1 MNPTEK
7 SQFDT
12 FAEHLA
18 LTGIIQR
25 LQGVTVPADSISWGR
40 FFGALQLVLLVLLF
54 SSGAFLALSYSP
66 MPGAAYDSVD
76 YTQFSAPFGDLLRG
90 IHHYSWNL
98 LLVVMGLHL
107 FRAFSV
113 GAYKAPRQP
122 VWISG
127 ILLLLLIPF
136 FIITGDL
143 LPWDQ
148 KGYWSTQVRLSII
161 ASIPIIGDFVVRIL
175 QGGPMTGVVALTRF
189 YALHILFLPCLLVI
203 LIALHFHFIGHFGL
217 SEPLYKTKTTTEKV
231 SLSPTILNRWLALFI
246 IVTLVLGIIAKYW
259 LAPLGDPADPT
270 DSEYIPKPEW
280 WVLFL
285 NQLVA
290 IFSGPLTLIGTV
302 VIPGGLVGLIFFLP
316 FIDRSPER
324 HPSKRL
330 NVVIPAAA
338 IGLILVGLSFMGYL
352 EHFSGPMD

>member
-1 MNPTEK
+1 MNPTGNSK
-7 SQFDT
+7 FDL
-12 FAEHLA
+12 FLEHLA
-18 LTGIIQR
+18 IKGMIQR
-25 LQGVTVPADSISWGR
+25 LQGIELPSDSISWSR
-40 FFGALQLVLLVLLF
+40 YFGGLLLVLLVLLF
-54 SSGAFLALSYSP
+54 SSGAFLAFSYSP

-76 YTQFSAPFGDLLRG
+76 YTLFSAAFGDLLRG

-98 LLVVMGLHL
+98 LLIVMGLHL
-107 FRAFSV
+107 FRAFFV
-113 GAYKAPRQP
+113 GAYKAPRQS

-127 ILLLLLIPF
+127 VLLLLVIPS

-161 ASIPIIGDFVVRIL
+161 ASVPFIGDFSVRIL

-189 YALHILFLPCLLVI
+189 YVLHILFLPCLLII
-203 LIALHFHFIGHFGL
+203 LITAHFHFIRHFGL
-217 SEPLYKTKTTTEKV
+217 SESPFKTEK
-231 SLSPTILNRWLALFI
+231 PRKKIPFYPNILNRWLTLFLF
-246 IVTLVLGIIAKYW
+246 VTLVLGVIAKYW

-290 IFSGPLTLIGTV
+290 IFKGPLTVIGTV
-302 VIPGGLVGLIFFLP
+302 VIPGGLAGLVLLLP
-316 FIDRSPER
+316 FIDQAPER
-324 HPSKRL
+324 HPTKRL

-338 IGLILVGLSFMGYL
+338 IGLILVGLSIMGYL